1 MGKKRRNC
9 YKFQNILKDG
19 LKIDEPDVIEFV
31 DIRRLPQHPIS
42 SKGKA
47 INRPIIVKL
56 LTLEDKN
63 LIFKSTRNLKDFNGK
78 RKRDDKTSPPI
89 YVTEHLP
96 KKFQEQRKLL
106 LPYYKEAKLKKQKT
120 SGKRWTVIMFYL

>member
-1 MGKKRRNC
+1 M
-9 YKFQNILKDG
+9 KDG
-19 LKIDEPDVIEFV
+19 LKIDEPDDIEFV
-31 DIRRLPQHPIS
+31 DIHRLPQHLIS
-42 SKGKA
+42 RKGKA

-63 LIFKSTRNLKDFNGK
+63 LIFKSTRNWKDFNEK

-89 YVTEHLP
+89 YVTEYLP
-96 KKFQEQRKLL
+96 KKFQDQRKLL

-120 SGKRWTVIMFYL
+120 FRKALDSNYVLFANGEKVEIPQ